1 MKNYRKSAKISLF
14 VTYVFMVAL
23 ALCVVFLP
31 MVVTWYVEI
40 KGRDQSLP
48 TIIMLTCYPL
58 VPFAAI
64 ALFSLRRLLINLLS
78 GLIIGEQNIKMLKRI
93 SICCLAAGLI
103 IIFVGHLYMPFYI
116 AGIAA
121 AAASLIVSVIQ
132 NLFEA
137 LLQAQQSE
145 E

>member
-1 MKNYRKSAKISLF
+1 MKNYRRSAKLSLF
-14 VTYVFMVAL
+14 VTYVFMAAL
-23 ALCVVFLP
+23 LLCVIFLP
-31 MVVTWYVEI
+31 MVVTWYVEV
-40 KGRDQSLP
+40 KVRDQTLP
-48 TIIMLTCYPL
+48 TTIMLTCYPL

-64 ALFSLRRLLINLLS
+64 VLLSLRRLLINLLS
-78 GLIIGEQNIKMLKRI
+78 GLVIGEQNIKMLKRI

-103 IIFVGHLYMPFYI
+103 MIFVGHRYMPFYI

-121 AAASLIVSVIQ
+121 AACSLIVSVIQ

-137 LLQAQQSE
+137 LLQAQNE

>member
-1 MKNYRKSAKISLF
+1 MKNYRKSAKLSLF
-14 VTYVFMVAL
+14 VTYVFMAAL
-23 ALCVVFLP
+23 LLCVIFLP
-31 MVVTWYVEI
+31 MVVTWYVEV
-40 KGRDQSLP
+40 KGRDQTLP
-48 TIIMLTCYPL
+48 TTIMLTCYPL

-64 ALFSLRRLLINLLS
+64 VLFSLRRLLINLLS
-78 GLIIGEQNIKMLKRI
+78 GLVIGEQNIKMLKRI

-103 IIFVGHLYMPFYI
+103 MIFVGHRYMPFYI

-121 AAASLIVSVIQ
+121 AACSLIVSVIQ

-137 LLQAQQSE
+137 LLQAQNE

>member
-1 MKNYRKSAKISLF
+1 MKNYRRSAKLSLF

-23 ALCVVFLP
+23 LLCVIFLP
-31 MVVTWYVEI
+31 MIVTWYVEV
-40 KGRDQSLP
+40 KGRDQTLP
-48 TIIMLTCYPL
+48 TTIMLTCYPL

-64 ALFSLRRLLINLLS
+64 VLFSLRRLLINLLS
-78 GLIIGEQNIKMLKRI
+78 GLVIGEQNIKMLKRI

-103 IIFVGHLYMPFYI
+103 MIFVGHRYMPFYI

-121 AAASLIVSVIQ
+121 AACSLIVSVIQ

-137 LLQAQQSE
+137 LLQAQNE

>member
-1 MKNYRKSAKISLF
+1 MKNYRKSAKLSLF
-14 VTYVFMVAL
+14 VTYVFMAAL
-23 ALCVVFLP
+23 LLCVIFLP
-31 MVVTWYVEI
+31 MVVTWYVEV
-40 KGRDQSLP
+40 KGRDQTLP
-48 TIIMLTCYPL
+48 TTIMLTCYPL

-64 ALFSLRRLLINLLS
+64 VLLSLRRLLINLLS
-78 GLIIGEQNIKMLKRI
+78 GLVIGEQNIKMLKRI

-103 IIFVGHLYMPFYI
+103 MIFVGHRYMPFYI

-121 AAASLIVSVIQ
+121 AACSLIVSVIQ

-137 LLQAQQSE
+137 LLQAQNE

>member
-1 MKNYRKSAKISLF
+1 MKNYRKSAKLSLF

-23 ALCVVFLP
+23 LLCVIFLP

-48 TIIMLTCYPL
+48 TTIMLTCYPL
-58 VPFAAI
+58 APFAAVT
-64 ALFSLRRLLINLLS
+64 LFSLRRLLINLLS
-78 GLIIGEQNIKMLKRI
+78 GLVIGEQNIKMLKRI
-93 SICCLAAGLI
+93 SICCLCAGLI
-103 IIFVGHLYMPFYI
+103 MIFVGHLYMPFYI

-121 AAASLIVSVIQ
+121 AACSLIVSVIQ

-137 LLQAQQSE
+137 LLQAQNE

>member
-1 MKNYRKSAKISLF
+1 MKNYRKSAKLSLF
-14 VTYVFMVAL
+14 VTYVFMAAL
-23 ALCVVFLP
+23 LLCVIFLP
-31 MVVTWYVEI
+31 MVVTWYVEVR
-40 KGRDQSLP
+40 GRDQTLP
-48 TIIMLTCYPL
+48 TTIMLTCYPL

-64 ALFSLRRLLINLLS
+64 VLLSLRRLLINLLS
-78 GLIIGEQNIKMLKRI
+78 GLVIGEQNIKMLKRI

-103 IIFVGHLYMPFYI
+103 LIFVGHRYMPFYI

-121 AAASLIVSVIQ
+121 AACSLIVSVIQ

-137 LLQAQQSE
+137 LLQAQNE